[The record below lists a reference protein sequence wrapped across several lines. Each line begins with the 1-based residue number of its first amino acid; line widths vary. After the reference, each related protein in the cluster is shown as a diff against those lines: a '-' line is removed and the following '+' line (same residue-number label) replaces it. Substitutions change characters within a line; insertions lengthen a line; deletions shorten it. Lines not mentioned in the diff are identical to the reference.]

1 MSFIDVNEIKIHY
14 KTTGSGDQVI
24 LIHGLSDTL
33 NFWEPLTS
41 NFLTSY
47 KTTPQPIFED
57 MVNQVKTLKFPSNS

>member
-33 NFWEPLTS
+33 NFWEPL
-41 NFLTSY
+41 N
-47 KTTPQPIFED
+47 PIF
-57 MVNQVKTLKFPSNS
+57 